1 MPRIRTLAIVRT
13 MIDDDL
19 KQVLAELA
27 ETNRQTALRFQE
39 LVESRKQV
47 DREFDELAESGRQV
61 DRRLDELA
69 RQIGGLGNKFGT
81 FTEGLVWSSLQ
92 RILREQLGL
101 HTLIIIPARRRLPD
115 GRELEVDMLGWNNGT
130 DNRIA
135 VVEIKSR
142 LNQRDL
148 DPFDRILRHL
158 GDFFPEHRGK
168 AAVGVIAA
176 IDIRPPMDREVNR
189 RGFHLAKASDENF
202 ELADAPGFRPL
213 TVTV

>member
-1 MPRIRTLAIVRT
+1 

-47 DREFDELAESGRQV
+47 DRKF
-61 DRRLDELA
+61 DELA
-69 RQIGGLGNKFGT
+69 RQIGGLGNQFGT
-81 FTEGLVWSSLQ
+81 FTEGLAWSSLQ

-115 GRELEVDMLGWNNGT
+115 GRDLEVDMLGWNNGT

-142 LNQRDL
+142 LTQRDL

-168 AAVGVIAA
+168 ADVGVIAA

-202 ELADAPGFRPL
+202 ELADAPGFRLL
-213 TVTV
+213 TVMV